1 MEEQGVLCTS
11 SLCQAILSSM
21 GEGIIFAD
29 GEDRVTFINR
39 AAEDI
44 RGIRA
49 ENYLGR
55 NLLNIHSPT
64 SEGRIRKLLAG
75 LKNGDIPFSTR
86 VIEVKGRFFENSY
99 YPIRSE
105 AGGYVGTLL
114 VSRDI
119 TEKQRLL
126 EENITLREQV
136 LNEAGFDDIIGR
148 SPAMLPVFQLI
159 SATAGLD
166 STILVTGES
175 GTGKEMVARA
185 IHLRSNRNS
194 HPLVKI
200 NCAALPETLLES
212 ELFGHEKG
220 AFTGAIRE
228 RKGKFEQA
236 QRGTIFLDEIA
247 EIPLTA
253 QAKLLR
259 VIQERTIERVGGG
272 REIRVDVRI
281 IAATNKD
288 LRRAVEDGR
297 FREDLFYRLNV
308 IPVRLPPLRERREDI
323 LPLAEFFLAKFS
335 RSMNKSLEGMAKE
348 AKKALTEYG
357 YPGNVR
363 ELENAI
369 ERGVALSRGGHLTME
384 DLPAEFQK
392 SGAIPMPTVVPLAG
406 GASSSLSGARA
417 EIEKKLILEALRT
430 AGNKKGEAA
439 RLLNISRKSLW
450 KKLKQLEIG

>member
-1 MEEQGVLCTS
+1 MEQQGLSCATS
-11 SLCQAILSSM
+11 VCQAILASM

-29 GEDRVTFINR
+29 GEDRVAFINR
-39 AAEDI
+39 AAEEI

-55 NLLNIHSPT
+55 DLLEIHSPM
-64 SEGRIRKLLAG
+64 SAGRIRKLVAG
-75 LKNGDIPFSTR
+75 LKNGAIPFSTR
-86 VIEVKGRFFENSY
+86 VIEVKGRYFENSY
-99 YPIRSE
+99 YPIRNE
-105 AGGYVGTLL
+105 TGGYVGTLL

-126 EENITLREQV
+126 EENLTLREQV
-136 LNEAGFDDIIGR
+136 LLESGFGEIIGR
-148 SPAMLPVFQLI
+148 SPAMQPVFQVI

-166 STILVTGES
+166 STILITGES
-175 GTGKEMVARA
+175 GTGKEMVAKA
-185 IHLRSNRNS
+185 IHQQSNRS
-194 HPLVKI
+194 GHPLVKV

-236 QRGTIFLDEIA
+236 HRGTIFLDEIA

-259 VIQERTIERVGGG
+259 VIQERTVERLGGA

-281 IAATNKD
+281 IVATNKE
-288 LRRAVEDGR
+288 LRREVEQGK

-323 LPLAEFFLAKFS
+323 LPLADFFLAKFS
-335 RSMNKSLEGMAKE
+335 RSMNKPLDGMAKE
-348 AKKALTEYG
+348 VKQALMEYD

-369 ERGVALSRGGHLTME
+369 ERGVALCRGGQLTLE
-384 DLPAEFQK
+384 ELPAEFQL
-392 SGAIPMPTVVPLAG
+392 SGAAPRGADLSAG
-406 GASSSLSGARA
+406 TLPSSLSGARG
-417 EIEKKLILEALRT
+417 EIEKKLITEALRT
-430 AGNKKGEAA
+430 AGNRKGEAA

-450 KKLKQLEIG
+450 QKMKQLELG